1 MPAVSEKN
9 ILYVCIYCPKRPG
22 GVNEADE
29 CIELVLI
36 KKAKKSVFI
45 GFAVMSRKVI
55 FHLLDFVIAFVNN

>member
-1 MPAVSEKN
+1 MHLLSK
-9 ILYVCIYCPKRPG
+9 KTR